1 MKINLKRRC
10 LNDLCQS
17 EGVDRDNEC
26 FLQSLILCAHVKR
39 TQKLHDTGIVTSLNL
54 LM

>member
-17 EGVDRDNEC
+17 KGVDRDNEC
-26 FLQSLILCAHVKR
+26 FLQSLIFMCARKTHAEI
-39 TQKLHDTGIVTSLNL
+39 T
-54 LM
+54 